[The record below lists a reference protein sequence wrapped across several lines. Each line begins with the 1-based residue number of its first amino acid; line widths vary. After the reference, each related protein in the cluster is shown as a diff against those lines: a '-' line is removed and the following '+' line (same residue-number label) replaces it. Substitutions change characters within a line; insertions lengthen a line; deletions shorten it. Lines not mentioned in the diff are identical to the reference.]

1 MNMYGQRKRITK
13 IEIIGVCRMALSD
26 QLHNIDY

>member
-1 MNMYGQRKRITK
+1 MYGQRKRITK
-13 IEIIGVCRMALSD
+13 IEIIGVCCMALSN